1 MIKIMVLK
9 FTVATILF
17 AVPIIYMQE
26 KKVNY
31 TNTHV
36 FWHNRWREK
45 KQVCN
50 VLTCSKDK
58 ENSTHPKLLLIVTF
72 MD

>member
-36 FWHNRWREK
+36 F
-45 KQVCN
+45 
-50 VLTCSKDK
+50 
-58 ENSTHPKLLLIVTF
+58 
-72 MD
+72 